1 MVVKTKK
8 NSGGI
13 PAPAITIVARDSK
26 TFRSWIGNS
35 TDWCDN
41 LKLGESVEDCIE
53 KHTYNGSNILK
64 DVLWGF
70 PYPQQSLLSD
80 KNVLISQDFTM
91 QWQGIFFTLNI
102 PKTMVADDDGELTD
116 NSTRLTLVLDDTS
129 GLIFQIFVHDPNFF
143 EINYKPIFPGIFK
156 TINPATDFNQ
166 LYNLVLTEVE

>member
-70 PYPQQSLLSD
+70 PYPQEALLLD
-80 KNVLISQDFTM
+80 NNALISQDFTM
-91 QWQGIFFTLNI
+91 QWQGTFFTLDI
-102 PKTMVADDDGELTD
+102 QKIMVADDDGELND
-116 NSTRLTLVLDDTS
+116 NSTRLTLVLDNNS
-129 GLIFQIFVHDPNFF
+129 SLIFQIFVHDPNFF